1 MVNTCRVDH
10 RLIHGQVAVT
20 WINNINPDAIVV
32 ANDEVI
38 KDDIALYA
46 LKMVKPEGMKMAIR
60 SIDDAISLINDPKTK
75 GMNLYLVVKNT
86 DDALKVLSAVNGA
99 KNLNIGGLSNGKN
112 GGEMISKGVF
122 VTKKDLENIK
132 SLLPYVEEVDTRI
145 VPSDTKKDILS
156 LLNEKE
162 D

>member
-20 WINNINPDAIVV
+20 WINSINPDAIVV
-32 ANDEVI
+32 ANDEVM

-46 LKMVKPEGMKMAIR
+46 LKMAKPEGMKMAIR
-60 SIDDAISLINDPKTK
+60 STDDAITLINDPKTK

-132 SLLPYVEEVDTRI
+132 NLLPYVEEVDTRI
-145 VPSDTKKDILS
+145 VPSDTKKDILN
-156 LLNEKE
+156 LLNE
-162 D
+162 